1 MMGKIGLL
9 NRVRFAMESMITYR
23 PMSRTRVIALAVGGI
38 VTLAVFVLAMVAL
51 IFGGFFSEREMLF
64 YVSLA
69 LAPVAMVSVMVG
81 YAVWWLVV
89 FLLTLFLPNRSPD
102 DTP

>member
-1 MMGKIGLL
+1 
-9 NRVRFAMESMITYR
+9 
-23 PMSRTRVIALAVGGI
+23 MSRTRVIALAVGGI

>member
-1 MMGKIGLL
+1 MDTFGLL
-9 NRVRFAMESMITYR
+9 VTVRFATESMITY
-23 PMSRTRVIALAVGGI
+23 PAMSSTRMIALVIGAV
-38 VTLAVFVLAMVAL
+38 VTLVVFVMAMAAL
-51 IFGGFFSEREMLF
+51 IFGEYFSEKELLI
-64 YVSLA
+64 YVSIA
-69 LAPVAMVSVMVG
+69 LGPVAMMSVMVG